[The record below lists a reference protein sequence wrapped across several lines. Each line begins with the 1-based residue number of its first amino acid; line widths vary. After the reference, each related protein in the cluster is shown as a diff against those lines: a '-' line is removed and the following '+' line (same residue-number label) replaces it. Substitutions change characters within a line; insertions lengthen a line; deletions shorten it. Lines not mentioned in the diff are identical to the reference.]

1 MMASKEYTAQEI
13 RKKIKV
19 MLGGL
24 GNGVITMPSQESSR
38 EVADMLRQAA
48 EMRERCEEVIAD
60 VNGPNSRFDYGIAT
74 PDFDANEIVDYILHG
89 DAVKKEKK

>member
-1 MMASKEYTAQEI
+1 MMASKEYTAQEM

-24 GNGVITMPSQESSR
+24 GNGVITMPSLESSR

>member
-1 MMASKEYTAQEI
+1 MMASKEYTAQEM

-24 GNGVITMPSQESSR
+24 GNGVVTMPSQESSR

-48 EMRERCEEVIAD
+48 EMRGMCEEVIAH
-60 VNGPNSRFDYGIAT
+60 VNGPSSRFDYGIAT
-74 PDFDANEIVDYILHG
+74 PDVDANEIVDYILHG

>member
-1 MMASKEYTAQEI
+1 MMASKEYTAQEM

-24 GNGVITMPSQESSR
+24 GNGVVTMPSQESSR

>member
-1 MMASKEYTAQEI
+1 MISDYKN
-13 RKKIKV
+13 
-19 MLGGL
+19 LL
-24 GNGVITMPSQESSR
+24 HLCN
-38 EVADMLRQAA
+38 AA
-48 EMRERCEEVIAD
+48 KMRERCEEVIAD

>member
-1 MMASKEYTAQEI
+1 MIASKEYTAQEM

-19 MLGGL
+19 LLGGL
-24 GNGVITMPSQESSR
+24 GNGVITMPSLESSR

-48 EMRERCEEVIAD
+48 EMREMCEEVIAD

-74 PDFDANEIVDYILHG
+74 PVFDANEIVDYILHG

>member
-1 MMASKEYTAQEI
+1 MMASKEYTAQEM

-24 GNGVITMPSQESSR
+24 GNGVVTMPSQESSR

-74 PDFDANEIVDYILHG
+74 PGFDANEIVDYILHG

>member
-1 MMASKEYTAQEI
+1 MMASKEYTAQEM
-13 RKKIKV
+13 RKKIKL
-19 MLGGL
+19 MLCGL
-24 GNGVITMPSQESSR
+24 GNGIVTMPSQESSR

-60 VNGPNSRFDYGIAT
+60 VNGPNSKFDYGIAT